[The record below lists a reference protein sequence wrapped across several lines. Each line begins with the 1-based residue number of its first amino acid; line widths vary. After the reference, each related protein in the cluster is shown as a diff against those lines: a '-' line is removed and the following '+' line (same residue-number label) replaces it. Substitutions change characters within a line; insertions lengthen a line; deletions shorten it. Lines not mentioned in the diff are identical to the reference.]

1 MRIGPV
7 FRPGARCVFWALQKM
22 SFHIWNL
29 FPAWALSVHIGEPWF
44 MLVERGFKVMNVEVV
59 GDAYAIASNYLRKTG
74 AIADVIATHEPL
86 LTIVVELF
94 RRGECNRIRLA
105 NQAIAR
111 FETEFI

>member
-1 MRIGPV
+1 MCIGPI
-7 FRPGARCVFWALQKM
+7 PARCAPCFSGAAKIG
-22 SFHIWNL
+22 FPGWNL
-29 FPAWALSVHIGEPWF
+29 LPAWALSVHIGETWL
-44 MLVERGFKVMNVEVV
+44 MLVERGLKAMNVEVV
-59 GDAYAIASNYLRKTG
+59 GDAYVIASNYLRKTG

-86 LTIVVELF
+86 LAIVVELF